1 MNEISKKINERKEF
15 LLKLKYEKESSLKN
29 CSDGQLRI
37 SLNGKNPRYYQSFR
51 EEGKCDKYLSLKEM
65 NLIRELAQKSYDI
78 KIWKSVTRELNA
90 IERYLNSC
98 PKVVAEQIYEMM
110 HLERQKRIVP
120 IAPGREQIR
129 NEWLAVEQ
137 EGKGVDERVPEIYT
151 DKGERVRSKSEL
163 LIANE
168 LFRADI
174 PYRYEYPVYIK
185 RWGTIYPDF
194 MVFALAK
201 KKEVYWEHFGRMDD
215 PEYAEKAVQKIE
227 AYAENGY
234 VIGDNLIVT
243 FETRQSVFTTRKVQ
257 MIIEQYLL

>member
-1 MNEISKKINERKEF
+1 M
-15 LLKLKYEKESSLKN
+15 
-29 CSDGQLRI
+29 
-37 SLNGKNPRYYQSFR
+37 
-51 EEGKCDKYLSLKEM
+51 
-65 NLIRELAQKSYDI
+65 
-78 KIWKSVTRELNA
+78 
-90 IERYLNSC
+90 
-98 PKVVAEQIYEMM
+98 
-110 HLERQKRIVP
+110 
-120 IAPGREQIR
+120 
-129 NEWLAVEQ
+129 
-137 EGKGVDERVPEIYT
+137 
-151 DKGERVRSKSEL
+151 
-163 LIANE
+163 IANE

-194 MVFALAK
+194 MVLALAK